1 METPKL
7 YGKQTVV
14 WVQRVIANKKQKR
27 CFLRYKAQR
36 TQFWCQLTKT
46 YFRYYEAWGSVF
58 SGEKL
63 NRCFF
68 WHKVRSFQFR
78 CQQTKTCFPYDKGSK
93 AKFNSEKKEKPALRN
108 IMLKTAYHN
117 KKQTKTLFW
126 VKSSK
131 IKVTRCKLED
141 NLFFGAI
148 TLETAQFYRTQTKT
162 CFPAIKLHAAY
173 LKHRKG
179 ETLFFMK

>member
-1 METPKL
+1 MVLSKIKRTPGVIRYKL
-7 YGKQTVV
+7 EENLFPMQQQWKQHNFTAETVV
-14 WVQRVIANKKQKR
+14 WVQRVLANKKQKR

-78 CQQTKTCFPYDKGSK
+78 CQQTKTCFPYEKGSK
-93 AKFNSEKKEKPALRN
+93 AKFNSEKKEKLALKN
-108 IMLKTAYHN
+108 IMLKTAYHS

-131 IKVTRCKLED
+131 IKVTRCKLAD
-141 NLFFGAI
+141 NP
-148 TLETAQFYRTQTKT
+148 
-162 CFPAIKLHAAY
+162 FPVQ
-173 LKHRKG
+173 
-179 ETLFFMK
+179 

>member
-1 METPKL
+1 MMLKTTKSSQKLAKPLSLRQSQEKTWFWVKSREKQGDSLQTGRKPFSRAITMETTQL

-68 WHKVRSFQFR
+68 WHKVRSFQFG
-78 CQQTKTCFPYDKGSK
+78 CQQTKMCFPYDKGSK
-93 AKFNSEKKEKPALRN
+93 AKFLALRN
-108 IMLKTAYHN
+108 IMLKTAYLSKKKN
-117 KKQTKTLFW
+117 KSVLL
-126 VKSSK
+126 SK
-131 IKVTRCKLED
+131 I
-141 NLFFGAI
+141 
-148 TLETAQFYRTQTKT
+148 
-162 CFPAIKLHAAY
+162 H
-173 LKHRKG
+173 
-179 ETLFFMK
+179 

>member
-1 METPKL
+1 MRLFSQRWCWKQRNLAKNQAKPLSLSQSQEKTWFWVKSREQQGDSLQTGRKPFSRAITMETTQL

-14 WVQRVIANKKQKR
+14 WVQRVLANKKQKR

-93 AKFNSEKKEKPALRN
+93 AKFNSEKKGKACSQ
-108 IMLKTAYHN
+108 KHN
-117 KKQTKTLFW
+117 AENSL
-126 VKSSK
+126 
-131 IKVTRCKLED
+131 
-141 NLFFGAI
+141 
-148 TLETAQFYRTQTKT
+148 
-162 CFPAIKLHAAY
+162 P
-173 LKHRKG
+173 
-179 ETLFFMK
+179 

>member
-1 METPKL
+1 METTQL

-14 WVQRVIANKKQKR
+14 WVQRVLANKKQKR

-108 IMLKTAYHN
+108 IMLKTA
-117 KKQTKTLFW
+117 TLFW

-131 IKVTRCKLED
+131 IKVTRFANVFREVGLLKWPV
-141 NLFFGAI
+141 
-148 TLETAQFYRTQTKT
+148 T
-162 CFPAIKLHAAY
+162 IKNVALA
-173 LKHRKG
+173 L
-179 ETLFFMK
+179 

>member
-1 METPKL
+1 MLFWVKSREKQGDSLQTGRKPFPRAITLETTRL

-14 WVQRVIANKKQKR
+14 WVQHVLANKKQKR
-27 CFLRYKAQR
+27 CFLRYKVQR
-36 TQFWCQLTKT
+36 TQFWCKLTKT
-46 YFRYYEAWGSVF
+46 YFRCYEAWSSVF
-58 SGEKL
+58 SGKKL

-93 AKFNSEKKEKPALRN
+93 AKFNLEKKEKPALRN
-108 IMLKTAYHN
+108 IMLKTAYHS

-131 IKVTRCKLED
+131 IKVTRCKLAD
-141 NLFFGAI
+141 NLFPV
-148 TLETAQFYRTQTKT
+148 Q
-162 CFPAIKLHAAY
+162 
-173 LKHRKG
+173 
-179 ETLFFMK
+179 